1 MDKLKTSIISTVR
14 VAVAAIFGLLVT
26 WLGTAN
32 LLDAEIEAQL
42 MAMIETVSV
51 IVGTVV
57 YYFLARVLESRF
69 PWLLGPKFPA
79 TAKEEL

>member
-14 VAVAAIFGLLVT
+14 VAVAAIVGFLIT

-42 MAMIETVSV
+42 LGLIETVSV
-51 IVGTVV
+51 IAGTVV
-57 YYFLARVLESRF
+57 YYFLARILESRF